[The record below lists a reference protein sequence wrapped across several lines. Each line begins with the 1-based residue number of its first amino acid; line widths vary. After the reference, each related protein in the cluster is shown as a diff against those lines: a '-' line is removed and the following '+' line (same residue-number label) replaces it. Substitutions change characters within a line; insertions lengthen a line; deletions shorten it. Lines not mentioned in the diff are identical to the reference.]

1 MLLRTTTVCLAFL
14 SSFSPAA
21 SADVR
26 TLTTPSHTTTEP
38 LRPAAVLHHAIPYGY
53 QPDPN
58 PPASSKPIGDGI
70 DENFARRVQQRHTQE
85 ILKQEIEEKFVSLY
99 GQEVSL
105 EAKCVSS
112 DPGDKDW
119 KDPLPIPFDENTTD
133 PVALA
138 DHKLREI
145 VQDAVEKRKKTY
157 RTDHLS
163 DDLVAGVAIVHEAP
177 VAGVVLNEEEQ
188 ESINNQTT
196 IDLMAES
203 IQPPG
208 REELDGLEIGKKIA
222 LNVSGEVEEQQ
233 KEARIRDANNV
244 LDVVEVE
251 Q

>member
-1 MLLRTTTVCLAFL
+1 MLLRTTTVCLAL
-14 SSFSPAA
+14 ISSFSPAA
-21 SADVR
+21 SANVR
-26 TLTTPSHTTTEP
+26 TSGHSSPPTTEP

-70 DENFARRVQQRHTQE
+70 DVNFARRVRQRNTQE

-99 GQEVSL
+99 HHEVSL
-105 EAKCVSS
+105 AAKCVSS
-112 DPGDKDW
+112 DPGDKEW

-145 VQDAVEKRKKTY
+145 VQDAVEKRKKTFH
-157 RTDHLS
+157 TDQLS
-163 DDLVAGVAIVHEAP
+163 DDLISGVAVVHDAP
-177 VAGVVLNEEEQ
+177 VTGVVLNEEDKK
-188 ESINNQTT
+188 SIDNQTT
-196 IDLMAES
+196 IDLLAEN
-203 IQPPG
+203 IKPPG
-208 REELDGLEIGKKIA
+208 SEELDGLEIGKKIA
-222 LNVSGEVEEQQ
+222 MNVSGEVETQQ
-233 KEARIRDANNV
+233 NEARLRDANNV